1 MVMES
6 SNIPEPDKQETSPAP
21 MTPEPVALV
30 PDTPETI
37 SPEPISPQPTVPQP
51 VAPEPIKHKNRPGT
65 ASRWL
70 ASVFVGILALA
81 TAVNGAMLWQTNDDL
96 KTTASDL
103 SAVAGE
109 NTALQGSLTQQQA
122 AADDI
127 VADIAAL
134 ELAISKIPSGTTTTG
149 TDFTAAVRIIE
160 PSVVFVQ
167 ANDRFGAGTGSGTI
181 IRSDGFVL
189 TNQHVIDGATSIRV
203 TLKTGE
209 SFSATILASN
219 ADLDV
224 AVLKMS
230 TTRTDLPAAT
240 LGSSAAVIVGQEIIA
255 CGFPLGEELFGNA
268 QFGPASFNHG
278 LVSAIRN
285 LPSGNTENPNVRL
298 DYIQIDADINPGNSG
313 GGLFTLDGK
322 LIGIPAYGFSTG
334 INTAIP
340 IDAALALI
348 QSAYA
353 K

>member
-6 SNIPEPDKQETSPAP
+6 SGLPEPNKQES
-21 MTPEPVALV
+21 
-30 PDTPETI
+30 
-37 SPEPISPQPTVPQP
+37 SPEPITPESIAPMSDTPEPIAPQPITPQT
-51 VAPEPIKHKNRPGT
+51 VAPEPIQHRKQPGT
-65 ASRWL
+65 AKRWL
-70 ASVFVGILALA
+70 VSALVVILAIA
-81 TAVNGAMLWQTNDDL
+81 TAANGALLWQTNDGL
-96 KTTASDL
+96 KTTTSDL
-103 SAVAGE
+103 SAVASE

-127 VADIAAL
+127 LADIAAL
-134 ELAISKIPSGTTTTG
+134 QQTVSKLGTTVPSQTGG

-167 ANDRFGAGTGSGTI
+167 ANDRFGSGTGSGTI

-189 TNQHVIDGATSIRV
+189 TNQHVIDGASSIRV

-209 SFSATILASN
+209 SFSATVLASN

-224 AVLKMS
+224 AVLKMN

-240 LGSSAAVIVGQEIIA
+240 LGSSAAVIVGQQIIT
-255 CGFPLGEELFGNA
+255 CGFPLGEELFGSA

-278 LVSAIRN
+278 MVSAIRN
-285 LPSGNTENPNVRL
+285 LASGNTENPNVKL

-322 LIGIPAYGFSTG
+322 LIGIPAYGFATG
-334 INTAIP
+334 VNTAIP
-340 IDAALALI
+340 IDAVLALI